1 MKTTKNKN
9 FTTKN
14 SINDCMGGNSV
25 PKIRTGKRS
34 TTRLLMARDR
44 RLIKPEGGG
53 EEKKYSPVGK
63 AMTGKTAGVFGD

>member
-1 MKTTKNKN
+1 
-9 FTTKN
+9 
-14 SINDCMGGNSV
+14 MGGNSV

-44 RLIKPEGGG
+44 RLIKPEGGK
-53 EEKKYSPVGK
+53 EKKYSPIGK